1 MISLV
6 RTGPESIAIKLSS
19 EVSEIRHKLGAW
31 GTLIS
36 LDAESALRKYGPT
49 RRLVFLTARTE
60 EGAPLYE
67 TYVSENPLELLL
79 TTLINSRM
87 TGGIDSVSMMPGYI
101 MMRLMGNLKRGI
113 GAIQRDIGGEIIDR
127 DPIFRPD
134 IPGTSSIIYFTPKS
148 LAKSIPVEDMYNKAL
163 LVHTRSKGAI
173 VQYLSLHGI
182 EYLGDALGT
191 PDWNDVEI
199 KICDSDGLF
208 DLHRQRLL
216 TVTQGMQIGIV
227 LEEKWE
233 REQALTRRT
242 IPVYMM
248 KLYTP
253 VDIQTIKKLAM
264 GLEYNDRGQRFVD
277 FDVYHG
283 DRKISAFTELEKNP
297 GKTRNEIG
305 IMNRNEI
312 LKNIDIDSINEL
324 IKLEAEIDRHRKRPV
339 GAKADA

>member
-1 MISLV
+1 MISLA
-6 RTGPESIAIKLSS
+6 RTGPESIAMKLSS

-36 LDAESALRKYGPT
+36 LGAEEALRKYGPT
-49 RRLVFLTARTE
+49 RRLVFLTFPAE
-60 EGAPLYE
+60 EGGTSQE
-67 TYVSENPLELLL
+67 TYVSENPLELFLA
-79 TTLINSRM
+79 TLINSRM
-87 TGGIDSVSMMPGYI
+87 TGGVESISMMPGYI
-101 MMRLMGNLKRGI
+101 MMRLMGNIERGI
-113 GAIQRDIGGEIIDR
+113 KAIQKDIGGEIIDR

-134 IPGTSSIIYFTPKS
+134 IPGTSSIIYFTPRS
-148 LAKSIPVEDMYNKAL
+148 LAKTIPVYDIYKKSL
-163 LVHTRSKGAI
+163 LIHTRSKGAI
-173 VQYLSLHGI
+173 VQYLSVHGI

-191 PDWNDVEI
+191 PDWNDIEI

-253 VDIQTIKKLAM
+253 LDIGTIKKLAM
-264 GLEYNDRGQRFVD
+264 GMEYNERGQRFVD

-283 DRKISAFTELEKNP
+283 DRKVSAFTELEKNP

-305 IMNRNEI
+305 VINRNEI

-324 IKLEAEIDRHRKRPV
+324 LRLEAEIERQRKRPV
-339 GAKADA
+339 GAKNTV